1 MPKHQPASGG
11 FPQWHKGDL
20 TGLLMWARAC
30 VCVCVLEGQVGLRA
44 MPTGGAGG
52 MLTLAAQSHDL
63 ARM

>member
-1 MPKHQPASGG
+1 MAQGRSNRLAYVGQG
-11 FPQWHKGDL
+11 V
-20 TGLLMWARAC
+20 C

>member
-1 MPKHQPASGG
+1 
-11 FPQWHKGDL
+11 
-20 TGLLMWARAC
+20 MWARAC